1 LLSWLIKIFLS
12 IYTALL
18 INPHLKIFRKID
30 VLRASNHAIA
40 DVQNEIG
47 WVLVRRTLKTQILEI
62 S

>member
-1 LLSWLIKIFLS
+1 LLSFVDKILLS

-18 INPHLKIFRKID
+18 SKPHLKFFRKID

-40 DVQNEIG
+40 DVKNEIG